1 MLLGRYKGRQTYI
14 QGVEDAN
21 GTMDAGLRWDFLKKK
36 LSLSARLTDV
46 FDTFSSKTH
55 ATIDAGNGALQR
67 ELRELRDEGILH
79 VAFVQV
85 LILPPLP
92 L

>member
-67 ELRELRDEGILH
+67 ELNYENYETRVFYMSLSYR
-79 VAFVQV
+79 F
-85 LILPPLP
+85 
-92 L
+92 

>member
-55 ATIDAGNGALQR
+55 ATIYAGNGALQR
-67 ELRELRDEGILH
+67 ELNYENYETRVFYMSLSYR
-79 VAFVQV
+79 F
-85 LILPPLP
+85 
-92 L
+92 

>member
-55 ATIDAGNGALQR
+55 ATIDAGNGVLQR
-67 ELRELRDEGILH
+67 ELNYENYETRVFYMSLSYR
-79 VAFVQV
+79 F
-85 LILPPLP
+85 
-92 L
+92 

>member
-1 MLLGRYKGRQTYI
+1 ML
-14 QGVEDAN
+14 
-21 GTMDAGLRWDFLKKK
+21 GLPEVLQKALMVFGSMIVLTVVGCGWDFLKKK

-67 ELRELRDEGILH
+67 ELNYENYETRVFYMSLSYR
-79 VAFVQV
+79 F
-85 LILPPLP
+85 
-92 L
+92 